1 MTMLYWIFVF
11 LMFGLCIIIHELGH
25 LLVAI
30 WCGLKPERF
39 SVGFGPK
46 LFGFTYKNIEFII
59 SAIPFGGYVALPQL
73 EPTDK
78 PTDSKGNVLPAATPM
93 ARLLTA
99 FAGPFA
105 NIILGF
111 VLATVITIIGV
122 YRQAPQASW
131 TISQVPQFIEPMPE
145 EIGLKQGD
153 KIISINQKAVN
164 NQWAEFWDSLSNE
177 ELKQNDGK
185 LKIKINREPLIGK
198 PEEVI
203 LEVTPKENPEYKAG
217 LRQGDAIIAIN
228 NQPVKG
234 TLEDFMH
241 TMLLGEKTIQLTVR
255 RQDETIQL
263 PAYTPA
269 KNADATGLQI
279 PHFSLDIN
287 AGIFNKQGKNYRLP
301 SGETVTKI
309 TAIGNQPL
317 TGLTQLQS
325 SGEEFIKNYLREI
338 HKESLKDST
347 LDAFILQHNDGL
359 VVPLQV
365 LTSNDQKCSLPVFVK
380 ASRKLGISL
389 NGCQV
394 IEDAYASKLATLMPE
409 RNQADYTFLPGDI
422 IIKIN
427 QTTIQSYPELIQ
439 AIQQNTAGGK
449 SDSLKVTVK
458 RNDKEITLERTT
470 YCGFDYFVADN
481 NAEMS
486 PIFFSSNVELW
497 HPSPWSQFSQTI
509 SRTIQTL
516 KGLFA
521 NKVRAQDMSG
531 PVGIFQMTYIKVKN
545 ESFRGGLS
553 FIIMISFSLAFFN
566 LLPLPVLDG
575 GHIVF
580 SLIELI
586 TRKQLPTKLIV
597 ILQNAFAILLISF
610 ALYVTFYDVIRV
622 LRINGITQR
631 IETTEIVEP
640 AKPE

>member
-46 LFGFTYKNIEFII
+46 LFGFTYKNVEFII

-78 PTDSKGNVLPAATPM
+78 PTDSKGNVLPAASPM

-122 YRQAPQASW
+122 YRQAPQSAW
-131 TISQVPQFIEPMPE
+131 TISQVPQFIEPMPD

-164 NQWAEFWDSLSNE
+164 NQWAEFWNTLSAE
-177 ELKQNDGK
+177 DLQRYEGK
-185 LKIKINREPLIGK
+185 LKIKINREPLLGK
-198 PEEVI
+198 SEEVI
-203 LEVTPKENPEYKAG
+203 LDVTPKKNPEYEAG
-217 LRQGDAIIAIN
+217 LRQGDVIIAIN
-228 NQPVKG
+228 NQPIEG
-234 TLEDFMH
+234 TVEDFMH
-241 TMLLGEKTIQLTVR
+241 AMLLGEKTIQLTIR
-255 RQDETIQL
+255 RQDEVIQL

-269 KNADATGLQI
+269 KNANATGLQI

-287 AGIFNKQGKNYRLP
+287 AGILNKQGKNYKLP
-301 SGETVTKI
+301 NGETIKTI
-309 TAIGNQPL
+309 TAIGNQSV
-317 TGLTQLQS
+317 TGLTQIQS
-325 SGEEFIKNYLREI
+325 SCDELIKTYFQET
-338 HKESLKDST
+338 HKELTNVSSLN
-347 LDAFILQHNDGL
+347 HL

-365 LTSNDQKCSLPVFVK
+365 ITSKDQKLTLNLSVK
-380 ASRKLGISL
+380 ASQKLGIVL
-389 NGCQV
+389 NNCQV
-394 IEDAYASKLATLMPE
+394 IEDAYASKLATLIPE
-409 RNQADYTFLPGDI
+409 SDKTTYTFLPGDI
-422 IIKIN
+422 ITKIN
-427 QTTIQSYPELIQ
+427 QTSIQNYSELIQ
-439 AIQQNTAGGK
+439 AIQQHATNDK
-449 SDSLKVTVK
+449 VPLKITVK
-458 RNDKEITLERTT
+458 RNDSELVLERPT
-470 YCGFDYFVADN
+470 YCGFDYFMDN
-481 NAEMS
+481 KSEMI
-486 PIFFSSNVELW
+486 PVVFGSNVELW
-497 HPSPWSQFSQTI
+497 HPSPWSQFSVTI
-509 SRTIQTL
+509 NRTIQTL

-580 SLIELI
+580 SLIELV

-597 ILQNAFAILLISF
+597 ILQNAFAIFLIGF

-622 LRINGITQR
+622 LRFNGITQR
-631 IETTEIVEP
+631 IETTEIAEP
-640 AKPE
+640 AQPE

>member
-46 LFGFTYKNIEFII
+46 LFGFTYKNVEFII

-78 PTDSKGNVLPAATPM
+78 PTDSKGNVLPAASPM

-122 YRQAPQASW
+122 YRQAPQSAW
-131 TISQVPQFIEPMPE
+131 TISQVPQFIEPMPD

-164 NQWAEFWDSLSNE
+164 NQWAEFWNTLSAE
-177 ELKQNDGK
+177 DLQRYEGK
-185 LKIKINREPLIGK
+185 LKIKINREPLLGK
-198 PEEVI
+198 SEEVI
-203 LEVTPKENPEYKAG
+203 LDVTPKKNPEYEAG
-217 LRQGDAIIAIN
+217 LRQGDVIIAIN
-228 NQPVKG
+228 NQPIEG
-234 TLEDFMH
+234 TVEDFMH
-241 TMLLGEKTIQLTVR
+241 AMLLGEKTIQLTIR
-255 RQDETIQL
+255 RQDEVIQL

-269 KNADATGLQI
+269 KNANATGLQI

-287 AGIFNKQGKNYRLP
+287 AGILNKQGKNYKLP
-301 SGETVTKI
+301 NGETIKTI
-309 TAIGNQPL
+309 TAIGNQSV
-317 TGLTQLQS
+317 TGLTQIQS
-325 SGEEFIKNYLREI
+325 SCDELIKTYFQET
-338 HKESLKDST
+338 HKELTNVSSLN
-347 LDAFILQHNDGL
+347 HL

-365 LTSNDQKCSLPVFVK
+365 ITSKDQKLTLNLSVK
-380 ASRKLGISL
+380 ASQKLGIVL
-389 NGCQV
+389 NNCQV
-394 IEDAYASKLATLMPE
+394 IEDAYASKLATLIPE
-409 RNQADYTFLPGDI
+409 SDKTTYTFLPGDI
-422 IIKIN
+422 ITKIN
-427 QTTIQSYPELIQ
+427 QTSIQNYSELIQ
-439 AIQQNTAGGK
+439 AIQQHATNDK
-449 SDSLKVTVK
+449 VPLKITVK
-458 RNDKEITLERTT
+458 RNDSELVLERPT
-470 YCGFDYFVADN
+470 YCGFDYFMDN
-481 NAEMS
+481 KSEMI
-486 PIFFSSNVELW
+486 PVVFGSNVELW
-497 HPSPWSQFSQTI
+497 HPSPWSQFSVTI
-509 SRTIQTL
+509 NRTIQTL

-580 SLIELI
+580 SLIELV

-597 ILQNAFAILLISF
+597 ILQNAFAIFLIGF

-622 LRINGITQR
+622 LRFNGITQR
-631 IETTEIVEP
+631 IETTEITEP
-640 AKPE
+640 AQPE

>member
-46 LFGFTYKNIEFII
+46 LFGFTYKNVEFII

-78 PTDSKGNVLPAATPM
+78 PTDSKGNVLPAASPM

-122 YRQAPQASW
+122 YRQAPQSAW
-131 TISQVPQFIEPMPE
+131 TISQVPQFIEPMPD

-164 NQWAEFWDSLSNE
+164 NQWAEFWNTLSAE
-177 ELKQNDGK
+177 DLQRYEGK
-185 LKIKINREPLIGK
+185 LKIKINREPLLGK
-198 PEEVI
+198 SEEVI
-203 LEVTPKENPEYKAG
+203 LDVTPKKNPEYEAG
-217 LRQGDAIIAIN
+217 LRQGDVIIAIN
-228 NQPVKG
+228 NQPIEG
-234 TLEDFMH
+234 TVEDFMH
-241 TMLLGEKTIQLTVR
+241 AMLLGEKTIQLTIR
-255 RQDETIQL
+255 RQDEVIQL

-269 KNADATGLQI
+269 KNANATGLQI

-287 AGIFNKQGKNYRLP
+287 AGILNKQGKNYKLP
-301 SGETVTKI
+301 NGETIKTI
-309 TAIGNQPL
+309 TAIGNQSV
-317 TGLTQLQS
+317 TGLTQIQS
-325 SGEEFIKNYLREI
+325 SCDELIKTYFQET
-338 HKESLKDST
+338 HKELTNVSSLN
-347 LDAFILQHNDGL
+347 HL
-359 VVPLQV
+359 VVPMQV
-365 LTSNDQKCSLPVFVK
+365 ITSKDQKLTLNLSVK
-380 ASRKLGISL
+380 ASQKLGIVL
-389 NGCQV
+389 NNCQV
-394 IEDAYASKLATLMPE
+394 IEDAYASELATLIPE
-409 RNQADYTFLPGDI
+409 SDKTTYTFLPGDI
-422 IIKIN
+422 ITKIN
-427 QTTIQSYPELIQ
+427 QTSIQNYSELIQ
-439 AIQQNTAGGK
+439 AIQQHATNDK
-449 SDSLKVTVK
+449 VPLKITVK
-458 RNDKEITLERTT
+458 RNDSELVLERPT
-470 YCGFDYFVADN
+470 YCGFDYFMDN
-481 NAEMS
+481 KSEMI
-486 PIFFSSNVELW
+486 PVVFGSNVELW
-497 HPSPWSQFSQTI
+497 HPSPWSQFSVTI
-509 SRTIQTL
+509 NRTIQTL

-580 SLIELI
+580 SLIELV

-597 ILQNAFAILLISF
+597 ILQNAFAIFLIGF

-622 LRINGITQR
+622 LRFNGITQR
-631 IETTEIVEP
+631 IETTEIAEP
-640 AKPE
+640 AQPE

>member
-46 LFGFTYKNIEFII
+46 LFGFTYKNVEFII

-78 PTDSKGNVLPAATPM
+78 PTDSKGNVLPAASPM

-122 YRQAPQASW
+122 YRQAPQSAW
-131 TISQVPQFIEPMPE
+131 TISQVPQFIEPMPD

-164 NQWAEFWDSLSNE
+164 NQWAEFWNTLSAE
-177 ELKQNDGK
+177 DLQRYEGK
-185 LKIKINREPLIGK
+185 LKIKINREPLLGK
-198 PEEVI
+198 SEEVI
-203 LEVTPKENPEYKAG
+203 LDVTPKKNPEYEAG
-217 LRQGDAIIAIN
+217 LRQGDVIIAIN
-228 NQPVKG
+228 NQPIEG
-234 TLEDFMH
+234 TVEDFMH
-241 TMLLGEKTIQLTVR
+241 AMLLGDKTIQLTIR
-255 RQDETIQL
+255 RQDEVIQL

-269 KNADATGLQI
+269 KNANATGLQI

-287 AGIFNKQGKNYRLP
+287 AGILNKQGKNYKLP
-301 SGETVTKI
+301 NGETIKTI
-309 TAIGNQPL
+309 TAIGNQSV
-317 TGLTQLQS
+317 TGLTQIQS
-325 SGEEFIKNYLREI
+325 SCDELIKTYFQET
-338 HKESLKDST
+338 HKELTNVSSLN
-347 LDAFILQHNDGL
+347 HL

-365 LTSNDQKCSLPVFVK
+365 ITSKDQKLTLNLSVK
-380 ASRKLGISL
+380 ASQKLGIVL
-389 NGCQV
+389 NNCQV
-394 IEDAYASKLATLMPE
+394 IEDAYASELATLIPE
-409 RNQADYTFLPGDI
+409 SDKTTYTFLPGDI
-422 IIKIN
+422 ITKIN
-427 QTTIQSYPELIQ
+427 QTSIQNYSELIQ
-439 AIQQNTAGGK
+439 AIQQHATNDK
-449 SDSLKVTVK
+449 VPLKITVK
-458 RNDKEITLERTT
+458 RNDSELVLERPT
-470 YCGFDYFVADN
+470 YCGFDYFMDN
-481 NAEMS
+481 KSEMI
-486 PIFFSSNVELW
+486 PVVFGSNVELW
-497 HPSPWSQFSQTI
+497 HPSPWSQFSVTI
-509 SRTIQTL
+509 NRTIQTL

-580 SLIELI
+580 SLIELV

-597 ILQNAFAILLISF
+597 ILQNAFAIFLIGF

-622 LRINGITQR
+622 LRFNGITQR
-631 IETTEIVEP
+631 IETTEIAEP
-640 AKPE
+640 AQPE

>member
-46 LFGFTYKNIEFII
+46 LFGFTYKNVEFII

-78 PTDSKGNVLPAATPM
+78 PTDSKGNVLPAASPM

-122 YRQAPQASW
+122 YRQAPQSAW
-131 TISQVPQFIEPMPE
+131 TISQVPQFIEPMPD

-164 NQWAEFWDSLSNE
+164 NQWAEFWNTLSAE
-177 ELKQNDGK
+177 DLQRYEGK
-185 LKIKINREPLIGK
+185 LKIKINREPLLGK
-198 PEEVI
+198 SEEVI
-203 LEVTPKENPEYKAG
+203 LDVTPKKNPEYEAG
-217 LRQGDAIIAIN
+217 LRQGDVIIAIN
-228 NQPVKG
+228 NQPIEG
-234 TLEDFMH
+234 TVEDFMH
-241 TMLLGEKTIQLTVR
+241 AMLLGEKTIQLTIR
-255 RQDETIQL
+255 RQDEVIQL

-269 KNADATGLQI
+269 KNANATGLQI

-287 AGIFNKQGKNYRLP
+287 AGILNKQGKNYKLP
-301 SGETVTKI
+301 NGETIKTI
-309 TAIGNQPL
+309 TAIGNQSV
-317 TGLTQLQS
+317 TGLTQIQS
-325 SGEEFIKNYLREI
+325 SCDELIKTYFQET
-338 HKESLKDST
+338 HKELTNVSSLN
-347 LDAFILQHNDGL
+347 HL

-365 LTSNDQKCSLPVFVK
+365 ITSKDQKLTLNLSVK
-380 ASRKLGISL
+380 ASQKLGIVL
-389 NGCQV
+389 NNCQV
-394 IEDAYASKLATLMPE
+394 IEDAYASELATLIPE
-409 RNQADYTFLPGDI
+409 SDKTTYTFLPGDI
-422 IIKIN
+422 ITKIN
-427 QTTIQSYPELIQ
+427 QTSIQNYSELIQ
-439 AIQQNTAGGK
+439 AIQQHATNDK
-449 SDSLKVTVK
+449 VPLKITVK
-458 RNDKEITLERTT
+458 RNDSELVLERPT
-470 YCGFDYFVADN
+470 YCGFDYFMDN
-481 NAEMS
+481 KSEMI
-486 PIFFSSNVELW
+486 PVVFGSNVELW
-497 HPSPWSQFSQTI
+497 HPSPWSQFSVTI
-509 SRTIQTL
+509 NRTIQTL

-580 SLIELI
+580 SLIELV

-597 ILQNAFAILLISF
+597 ILQNAFAIFLIGF

-622 LRINGITQR
+622 LRFNGITQR
-631 IETTEIVEP
+631 IETTEIAEP
-640 AKPE
+640 AQPE